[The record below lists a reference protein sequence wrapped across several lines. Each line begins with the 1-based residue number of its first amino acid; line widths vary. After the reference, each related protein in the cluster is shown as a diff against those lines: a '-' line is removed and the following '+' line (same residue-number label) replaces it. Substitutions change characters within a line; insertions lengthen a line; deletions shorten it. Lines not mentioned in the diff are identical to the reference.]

1 MSRLMSKN
9 GALVCSVD
17 ASVDSLLDGIRTE
30 CKEGR
35 SDAELELGGVFD
47 VVLVCVP
54 G

>member
-1 MSRLMSKN
+1 M
-9 GALVCSVD
+9 V
-17 ASVDSLLDGIRTE
+17 ASVDSLLDGTKTE

-35 SDAELELGGVFD
+35 TDAELELGGVFD